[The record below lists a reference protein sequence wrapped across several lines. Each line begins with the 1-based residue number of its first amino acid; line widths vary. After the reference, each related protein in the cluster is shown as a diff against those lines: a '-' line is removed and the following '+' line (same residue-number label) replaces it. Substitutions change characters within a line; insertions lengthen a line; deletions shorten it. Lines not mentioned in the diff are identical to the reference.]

1 MFLRKQKGVCFNFLL
16 LYNYYESLK
25 LLNLTTVG
33 SCDHMA
39 MYISHQMLFQK
50 EENCVKRMKL

>member
-39 MYISHQMLFQK
+39 MYISHQMLFQCK
-50 EENCVKRMKL
+50 

>member
-1 MFLRKQKGVCFNFLL
+1 MFLRKQKGVCFKFLL
-16 LYNYYESLK
+16 LYNYYEALK

-39 MYISHQMLFQK
+39 MYISHQMLFQCK
-50 EENCVKRMKL
+50 